1 MPYPTSRICSG
12 CKEVFNAVECNID
25 IGDFWNLPEELAWA
39 CSTKCANDAKDNW
52 LKPKNKMQNSANK
65 T

>member
-1 MPYPTSRICSG
+1 MPYPSTRVCSG

-39 CSTKCANDAKDNW
+39 CSQKCAKDAKENW
-52 LKPKNKMQNSANK
+52 LKKK
-65 T
+65 